1 MSSPKRPG
9 RSSSSRPPKGSQRS
23 SRSTKPRFSQ
33 TKGPVPKP
41 KLKPQRSTGV
51 ALPVQRQPAPAP
63 PEEETDTDLIF
74 GRHAVLSA
82 LESQQTLNRIWILP
96 QLRYSAKFLPLLQE
110 AKGRGTVIDEV
121 SPERLSRMVRGGN
134 HQGVVAQGTPYAYA
148 ELEALVDQALAASRH
163 PVLIVA
169 DGVQDPH
176 NLGAIA
182 RTGEAM
188 GTQGLI
194 IPQRRAVGV
203 TSSVVKVAAGALST
217 FPITRVIN
225 LNRALEYL
233 KERGFWI
240 YGTET
245 RAQKP
250 LYEVAFR
257 GPVALVVGAEGQG
270 ISLMTQQHCDLLVSI
285 PLVGKTESLNASVAT
300 GMALYEILRQ
310 RWSRTIER
318 SSDSRS
324 Q

>member
-1 MSSPKRPG
+1 MPKLSQR
-9 RSSSSRPPKGSQRS
+9 KGSL
-23 SRSTKPRFSQ
+23 
-33 TKGPVPKP
+33 PKP
-41 KLKPQRSTGV
+41 KIKPQRAAEV
-51 ALPVQRQPAPAP
+51 AP
-63 PEEETDTDLIF
+63 PVLHTSEPIEEEADSDLIW

-96 QLRYSAKFLPLLQE
+96 QLRYSAKFLPLLQD

-121 SPERLSRMVRGGN
+121 SPERLSQMARGAN
-134 HQGVVAQGTPYAYA
+134 HQGVMAQGAPYTYT
-148 ELEALVDQALAASRH
+148 ELEGLVDQALAATPN
-163 PVLIVA
+163 PVLIIA

-203 TSSVVKVAAGALST
+203 TSSVVKVAAGALSS

-240 YGTET
+240 YGTES

-250 LYEVAFR
+250 IYEVAFR

-318 SSDSRS
+318 TKSGAEPIPGSLT
-324 Q
+324 